1 MTESSANRPT
11 ALIITTA
18 RWPHTAF
25 VAARLRESGFSV
37 AALCPRK
44 GALRHTSGIEQFY
57 TYRPLFRSRCLLDA
71 IRRCSPSLVIPGD
84 DLAAYSLYEFHAR
97 CRKNANAEAKKTAEL
112 IERSLGRSESFSVV
126 QSKMKLIRFA
136 RECGIRVP
144 DTRQIESDEELVRF
158 AATADVP
165 FVLKQDETNGGR
177 GVAIVRSPATAIS
190 AYEGLK
196 RRPKVDAF
204 KDLCLRFNI
213 SPLARLLLRRA
224 PTVAT
229 QQYVS
234 GHPANRAVACWHG
247 KVLAGI
253 TVRALET
260 NPPGIGSATVVEAI
274 ANAEIDDA
282 VEKLV
287 AKLDL
292 SGFCGFDFIIDECD
306 RAYLL
311 ELNPRLTSACW
322 MGTTPGTDLCP
333 ALFAAVTGAAPR
345 PNAVAP
351 IWPSFGLEGQ
361 RLALFPLEWMR
372 SKTSEHL
379 YSSYHRVPWH
389 DPKLLSYLVEST
401 LRSEQRS
408 ERNLVVRAFDHI
420 MKRIE
425 RAKAQPLQP
434 EARGQRPS
442 SS

>member
-1 MTESSANRPT
+1 MTEASANRPT

-44 GALRHTSGIEQFY
+44 GALRHTSGIAQFY
-57 TYRPLFRSRCLLDA
+57 TYRPLFRSRRLLQA

-84 DLAAYSLYEFHAR
+84 DFAAYALHELHAR
-97 CRKNANAEAKKTAEL
+97 CRKNADAEANKIAEL
-112 IERSLGRSESFSVV
+112 IERSLGQSDSFSIV

-136 RECGIRVP
+136 RECGIRIP

-158 AATADVP
+158 AATAEVP

-177 GVAIVRSPATAIS
+177 GVAIVRSPETAIS
-190 AYEGLK
+190 AYESLK
-196 RRPKVDAF
+196 QRPTVDAL
-204 KDLCLRFNI
+204 KDMFLRFNI

-234 GHPANRAVACWHG
+234 GNPANRAVACWQG

-282 VEKLV
+282 VEKLI
-287 AKLDL
+287 AKLGL
-292 SGFCGFDFIIDECD
+292 SGFCGFDFIIDDLD

-322 MGTTPGTDLCP
+322 IGTTPGTDLCA
-333 ALFAAVTGAAPR
+333 ALFAAVTGAGPR
-345 PNAVAP
+345 RKKVTPV
-351 IWPSFGLEGQ
+351 WPSFGLEGQ

-379 YSSYHRVPWH
+379 YSPYHRVPWH
-389 DPKLLSYLVEST
+389 DPKLLSYLIQST

-408 ERNLVVRAFDHI
+408 KRNFVLLAFDQI
-420 MKRIE
+420 MNRIE
-425 RAKAQPLQP
+425 RAEAQPLQQ
-434 EARGQRPS
+434 EASGERPS
-442 SS
+442 S